1 MSRPTEYDFSGYAT
15 KFDVL
20 CSDGRVITKDAF
32 AHMDGEVVPLV
43 WNHDHNSP
51 SNLLGHAYL
60 EARDDGMYTYGSFN
74 KTSSGVDAKE
84 ALAHGDVDS
93 LSIYANH
100 IRQRGN
106 SVVHGAIREI
116 SLVLAGANP
125 GAKIDTVMMHSD
137 DSDDISEEEGVIYSG
152 EKGLEVAHAESEPET
167 KKEEPEMADDNKDK
181 TVGEVV
187 DDIKKKLSDEEFSV
201 FMGLIGAAASGKDN
215 DENEGEDD
223 MKQNAF
229 ANDRENDT
237 IVHADNGDVY
247 ISVDEM
253 NATFAD
259 AKRLGSMKEAVI
271 QHGITEIETLFP
283 EPKNLN
289 TPPEWIKRDTDWVS
303 GVLNGVKRSPF
314 SRIKSMFANIT
325 ADEARARGYIKG
337 HQKVSEVFPLLK
349 RKTEPTTVYK
359 MQKFDRDD
367 IIDITDFDVIAWV
380 KAEMRMML
388 EEEIARA
395 ILVGDGREE
404 GTEYSIS
411 QTNIRPIYTDADLF
425 SVKVPVI
432 VDQADTPGAKARK
445 QIQAIIRA
453 RKYYKGAGNP
463 VFYTTEDVLTEMLL
477 IEDLNQRIVYD
488 TVEKLKN
495 ALRVSNIVTVPVLE
509 NITRT
514 VGVDTRPLI
523 GIIVNLKDYNVGADK
538 GGAVRMF
545 DDFDINFNKLEY
557 LIETRCSGALVTPYS
572 ALVIEETTD
581 ANATI
586 SVSTTLPAEANG

>member
-84 ALAHGDVDS
+84 ALSHGDVDS

-137 DSDDISEEEGVIYSG
+137 DSDDISEEEGVIYCG

-167 KKEEPEMADDNKDK
+167 KKEEPEMADDNKEK

-215 DENEGEDD
+215 EENEGEDD

-586 SVSTTLPAEANG
+586 SVSTTLPDEANG

>member
-1 MSRPTEYDFSGYAT
+1 MSRPTKYDFSGYAT

-137 DSDDISEEEGVIYSG
+137 NSDDISEEEGVIYCG

-167 KKEEPEMADDNKDK
+167 KKEEPEMADNKEK
-181 TVGEVV
+181 TVGEVM

-201 FMGLIGAAASGKDN
+201 VVGLIGAAASGKDN
-215 DENEGEDD
+215 DEDENEGEED

-229 ANDRENDT
+229 ANDRENDA

-253 NATFAD
+253 KATFAD
-259 AKRLGSMKEAVI
+259 AKRIGSMKEAAI
-271 QHGITEIETLFP
+271 QHGITDIDILFP

-289 TPPEWIKRDTDWVS
+289 TPPEWIKRDTDWVA
-303 GVLNGVKRSPF
+303 GVMNGVRKTPF
-314 SRIKSMFANIT
+314 SRIRSTFANIT
-325 ADEARARGYIKG
+325 ADEARARGYVKG
-337 HQKVSEVFPLLK
+337 QQKVSEVFPLLK
-349 RKTEPTTVYK
+349 RTTDPQTVCK

-380 KAEMRMML
+380 KGEMRLML

-395 ILVGDGREE
+395 ILVGDGRES
-404 GTEYSIS
+404 GTDYSIS
-411 QTNIRPIYTDADLF
+411 HDHIRPIWTDNDLYT
-425 SVKVPVI
+425 VKVPVTI
-432 VDQADTPGAKARK
+432 ASNATPAQKAKA

-453 RKYYKGAGNP
+453 RKFYKGSGNP

-477 IEDLNQRIVYD
+477 IEDLNQRVIYD
-488 TVEKLKN
+488 TEEKLAR
-495 ALRVSNIVTVPVLE
+495 ALRVSKIVTVPVME
-509 NITRT
+509 NLTRE
-514 VGVDTRPLI
+514 VNGENRPLV
-523 GIIVNLKDYNVGADK
+523 GLIVNLNDYNVGADK

-557 LIETRCSGALVTPYS
+557 LIETRCSGALVKPYS
-572 ALVIEETTD
+572 ALAVEMDFTQ
-581 ANATI
+581 A
-586 SVSTTLPAEANG
+586 S

>member
-32 AHMDGEVVPLV
+32 AHMDGEAKPLV

-51 SNLLGHAYL
+51 ANLLGRVYL
-60 EARDDGMYTYGSFN
+60 EARDDGMYAYGSFN
-74 KTSSGVDAKE
+74 NSPSGRNAKE
-84 ALAHGDVDS
+84 ALIHGDVDS

-106 SVVHGAIREI
+106 NVVHGAIREV

-137 DSDDISEEEGVIYSG
+137 DSDDISEEEGIIYCG

-289 TPPEWIKRDTDWVS
+289 MPPEWIKRDTDWVS
-303 GVLNGVKRSPF
+303 DVLNGVKRSPF

-514 VGVDTRPLI
+514 VGADTRPLI

>member
-1 MSRPTEYDFSGYAT
+1 MSRPTKYDFSGYAT

-137 DSDDISEEEGVIYSG
+137 DSDDISEEEGVIYCG

-167 KKEEPEMADDNKDK
+167 KKEEPEMADNKEK

-215 DENEGEDD
+215 DEDEGEDE

-229 ANDRENDT
+229 ANDRENDA

-380 KAEMRMML
+380 KSEMRMML

-432 VDQADTPGAKARK
+432 VAQGDTPGAKARK

-463 VFYTTEDVLTEMLL
+463 TFYTTEDVLTEMLL

-488 TVEKLKN
+488 TVDKLKN

-509 NITRT
+509 NMTRT

-523 GIIVNLKDYNVGADK
+523 GIIANLKDYNVGADK

-581 ANATI
+581 ENATI
-586 SVSTTLPAEANG
+586 SVSTTLPEEVNG

>member
-84 ALAHGDVDS
+84 ALSHGDVDS

-137 DSDDISEEEGVIYSG
+137 DSDEISEEEGVIYCG

>member
-1 MSRPTEYDFSGYAT
+1 MSRPNEYDFSGYAT

-32 AHMDGEVVPLV
+32 AHMDGAVVPLV

-84 ALAHGDVDS
+84 ALSHGDVDS

-137 DSDDISEEEGVIYSG
+137 DPDEISEEQGVIYCG
-152 EKGLEVAHAESEPET
+152 EKGLEIVHAEPEPEE
-167 KKEEPEMADDNKDK
+167 KKEEPKMAEDKEK

-187 DDIKKKLSDEEFSV
+187 DEIKKKLSDEEFDV

-215 DENEGEDD
+215 DENEGETE
-223 MKQNAF
+223 MKQNGF

-247 ISVDEM
+247 ISAEEM
-253 NATFAD
+253 NSVFAD
-259 AKRLGSMKEAVI
+259 AKRLGSMRESVI
-271 QHGITEIETLFP
+271 QHNITDIDFLFP

-289 TPPEWIKRDTDWVS
+289 TPPEWIKRDTDWVA
-303 GVLNGVKRSPF
+303 GVMNGVRKTPF
-314 SRIKSMFANIT
+314 SRIRSTFANIT
-325 ADEARARGYIKG
+325 ADEARARGYVKG
-337 HQKVSEVFPLLK
+337 QQKVSEVFPLLK
-349 RKTEPTTVYK
+349 RTTDPQTVYK

-380 KAEMRMML
+380 KAEMRLML

-395 ILVGDGREE
+395 VLVGDGREP
-404 GTEYSIS
+404 GTDYSIS
-411 QTNIRPIYTDADLF
+411 HDHIRPIWTDNDLYT
-425 SVKVPVI
+425 VKVPVSI
-432 VDQADTPGAKARK
+432 ASNATPAQKAKA

-453 RKYYKGAGNP
+453 RKFYKGSGNP
-463 VFYTTEDVLTEMLL
+463 TFYTTEDVLTEMLL
-477 IEDLNQRIVYD
+477 IEDLNQRVIYD
-488 TVEKLKN
+488 TEEKLAR
-495 ALRVSNIVTVPVLE
+495 ALRVSKIVTVPVME
-509 NITRT
+509 NLTRE
-514 VGVDTRPLI
+514 VNGENRPLV
-523 GIIVNLKDYNVGADK
+523 GIIVNLNDYNVGADK

-557 LIETRCSGALVTPYS
+557 LIETRCSGALVKPYS
-572 ALVIEETTD
+572 ALAVEMDFTQ
-581 ANATI
+581 A
-586 SVSTTLPAEANG
+586 S

>member
-84 ALAHGDVDS
+84 ALSHGDVDS

-137 DSDDISEEEGVIYSG
+137 DSDEISEEEGVIYCG

-349 RKTEPTTVYK
+349 SKTEPTTVYK
-359 MQKFDRDD
+359 MQKIDRDD

>member
-1 MSRPTEYDFSGYAT
+1 MSRPNEYDFSGYAT

-137 DSDDISEEEGVIYSG
+137 DPDEISEEQGIIYCG
-152 EKGLEVAHAESEPET
+152 EKGLEIVHAESEPEE
-167 KKEEPEMADDNKDK
+167 KKEEPKMAEDKEK

-187 DDIKKKLSDEEFSV
+187 DEIKKKLSDEEFDV

-215 DENEGEDD
+215 DEDEGEKE

-229 ANDRENDT
+229 ANDRENDA

-247 ISVDEM
+247 ISAEEM
-253 NATFAD
+253 NSVVAD
-259 AKRLGSMKEAVI
+259 AKRLGSMRESVI
-271 QHGITEIETLFP
+271 QHNITDIDFLFP

-289 TPPEWIKRDTDWVS
+289 TPPEWIKRDTDWVA
-303 GVLNGVKRSPF
+303 GVMNGVRKTPF
-314 SRIKSMFANIT
+314 SRIRSTFANIT
-325 ADEARARGYIKG
+325 ADEARARGYVKG
-337 HQKVSEVFPLLK
+337 QQKVGEVFPLLK
-349 RKTEPTTVYK
+349 RTTDPQTVYK

-380 KAEMRMML
+380 KAEMRLML

-395 ILVGDGREE
+395 ILVGDGRES
-404 GTEYSIS
+404 GTDYSIS
-411 QTNIRPIYTDADLF
+411 HDHIRPIWTDNDLYT
-425 SVKVPVI
+425 VKVPVSI
-432 VDQADTPGAKARK
+432 ASTATPAQKAKA

-453 RKYYKGAGNP
+453 RKFYKGSGNP
-463 VFYTTEDVLTEMLL
+463 TFYTTEDVLTEMLL
-477 IEDLNQRIVYD
+477 IEDLNQRIIYD
-488 TVEKLKN
+488 TEEKLAR
-495 ALRVSNIVTVPVLE
+495 ALRVSKIVTVPVME
-509 NITRT
+509 NLTRE
-514 VGVDTRPLI
+514 VNGENRPLV
-523 GIIVNLKDYNVGADK
+523 GLIVNLNDYNVGADK

-557 LIETRCSGALVTPYS
+557 LIETRCSGALVKPYS
-572 ALVIEETTD
+572 ALAVEMDFTQ
-581 ANATI
+581 A
-586 SVSTTLPAEANG
+586 S

>member
-84 ALAHGDVDS
+84 ALSHGDVDS

-137 DSDDISEEEGVIYSG
+137 DSDEISEEEGVIYCG

-167 KKEEPEMADDNKDK
+167 KKEEPEMADDNKEK

>member
-84 ALAHGDVDS
+84 ALSHGDVDS

-137 DSDDISEEEGVIYSG
+137 DSDDISEEEGVIYCG
-152 EKGLEVAHAESEPET
+152 EKGLEVAHAESESET
-167 KKEEPEMADDNKDK
+167 KKEEPEMADDNKEK

-586 SVSTTLPAEANG
+586 SVSTTLPVEANG